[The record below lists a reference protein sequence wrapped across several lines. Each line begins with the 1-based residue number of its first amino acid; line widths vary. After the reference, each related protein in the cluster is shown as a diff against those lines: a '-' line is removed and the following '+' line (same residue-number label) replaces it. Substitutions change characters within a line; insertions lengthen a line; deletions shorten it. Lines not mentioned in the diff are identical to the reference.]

1 MLKIVSRKHYSSKL
15 IIIIII
21 ELLHLPVLNKT
32 LPDLVQKVPKQKT
45 RKKKIQNIKEEEKAE
60 ELETSRV
67 NLV

>member
-21 ELLHLPVLNKT
+21 ELLHLPILNKT

-45 RKKKIQNIKEEEKAE
+45 RKKKNKNIKAE
-60 ELETSRV
+60 E
-67 NLV
+67 